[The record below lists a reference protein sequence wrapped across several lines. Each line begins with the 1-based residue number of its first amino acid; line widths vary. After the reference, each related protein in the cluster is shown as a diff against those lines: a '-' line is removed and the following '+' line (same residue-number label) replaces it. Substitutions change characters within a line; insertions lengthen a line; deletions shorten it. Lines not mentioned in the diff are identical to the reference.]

1 MAGQGE
7 QGMTQEQLNMAL
19 LMACGSYHDLAR
31 AEELIG
37 RGADLHAIVGAW
49 NALHC
54 AAMYGLSPI
63 VRMLLRKGALVD
75 RRTGISTGLTAL
87 YWAGLYNRIDTFKL
101 LIDHGADL
109 RIRDNMNESVLTE
122 YGDYAYAHNGE
133 GLDPLTKRW
142 RVTELIAYFRAG
154 PHPSQVQRRKDE
166 AWAKRWPFMSAMY
179 GCGFLLLVHKAAALK
194 AQALPTD
201 AKIPD
206 ELTATPGQ
214 RHSLQLLKV
223 FGNVG
228 LVRRIA
234 GFIQDK
240 E

>member
-1 MAGQGE
+1 MLCATLTDHPE
-7 QGMTQEQLNMAL
+7 VCL
-19 LMACGSYHDLAR
+19 L
-31 AEELIG
+31 LIA
-37 RGADLHAIVGAW
+37 RGADLLAVDML
-49 NALHC
+49 NQSALTH
-54 AAMYGLSPI
+54 
-63 VRMLLRKGALVD
+63 
-75 RRTGISTGLTAL
+75 
-87 YWAGLYNRIDTFKL
+87 
-101 LIDHGADL
+101 
-109 RIRDNMNESVLTE
+109 
-122 YGDYAYAHNGE
+122 YGDYAHNDK